1 MNSNGDN
8 KSPWNNLRCME
19 TSHNV
24 SPLFSLWLHLDFLL
38 PKRHDFGDFDVLASE
53 VITEHSRPG
62 VSFYLPLKKYLDS
75 GECILNPHQ
84 NNNNPHQNNNNA
96 SSGYKTKRE
105 ELSDGMDL

>member
-1 MNSNGDN
+1 
-8 KSPWNNLRCME
+8 ME

-84 NNNNPHQNNNNA
+84 NNNNA
-96 SSGYKTKRE
+96 SSGYKTKTE
-105 ELSDGMDL
+105 ELSDGMDR